1 MRRARTR
8 RLLILAAA
16 VTLLSIP
23 TVAFAVHVFDDVED
37 ASTHADGIHYVADA
51 GITVGCDANNYCPG
65 DPLTRGQ
72 MATFIHRQSGNAPG
86 VAPSVNAASI
96 AEVVQVSDHNSIAGS
111 AVNSA
116 SVSCPDGMLAT
127 GGGAQTT
134 SPTGWVQAH
143 SRPLADSSGWTAQYV
158 QIDGLLGT
166 NTTTVWAQCIAV
178 GGS

>member
-1 MRRARTR
+1 MRRARPR

-23 TVAFAVHVFDDVED
+23 TVALAVHVFDDVGD

-51 GITVGCDANNYCPG
+51 GITSGCDADNFCPG
-65 DPLTRGQ
+65 DTLTRGQ
-72 MATFIHRQSGNAPG
+72 MATFLYHQSGNAAG

-96 AEVVQVSDHNSIAGS
+96 AEVVQVSDQNAIVGS
-111 AVNSA
+111 AVNTA

-127 GGGAQTT
+127 GGGSQTT
-134 SPTGWVQAH
+134 SPTGWVQAY

-158 QIDGLLGT
+158 QIDGQLGA
-166 NTTTVWAQCIAV
+166 NTTTVWAQCVAV
-178 GGS
+178 GGP